1 MINNV
6 PLLHYFFFIH
16 STFFIKISVKIIK
29 LNYFYFQISKY
40 QIIKLSNIMTTIQF
54 VRIDNKIIEKIPGG
68 FMIGPIT
75 RFEKKYGMKLDL
87 DKVPYISLG
96 SRGKD
101 NMFLLNFMDAESNR
115 FEDLPIIV
123 PV

>member
-1 MINNV
+1 
-6 PLLHYFFFIH
+6 
-16 STFFIKISVKIIK
+16 
-29 LNYFYFQISKY
+29 
-40 QIIKLSNIMTTIQF
+40 MTTIQF
-54 VRIDNKIIEKIPGG
+54 VRIDNQIIEKIPGG
-68 FMIGPIT
+68 FMVGPIKL
-75 RFEKKYGMKLDL
+75 FEKKYGMKLDL